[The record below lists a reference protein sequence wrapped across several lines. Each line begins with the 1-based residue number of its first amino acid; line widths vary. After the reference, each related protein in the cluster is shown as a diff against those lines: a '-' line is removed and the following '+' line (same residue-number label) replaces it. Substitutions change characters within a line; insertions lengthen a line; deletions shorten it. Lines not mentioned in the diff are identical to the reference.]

1 MTETEKLILDKLESM
16 SVDLREVK
24 DKTARIEDRV
34 TGIED
39 KVAVIEDRVTGIE
52 NKVVVIEDRVTG
64 IENKVAVIEDRVT
77 GIEDKVAV
85 IEDRVT
91 GIENRV
97 TRMELTIENDI
108 SKKIDIIGEG
118 HDFLKQRLDEAL
130 QFEKKR
136 EGMELELINHRM
148 EINKMKDRLDIA

>member
-1 MTETEKLILDKLESM
+1 MTETEKLILDNLESM

-52 NKVVVIEDRVTG
+52 N
-64 IENKVAVIEDRVT
+64 
-77 GIEDKVAV
+77 KVAV

>member
-1 MTETEKLILDKLESM
+1 MILDKLESM

-52 NKVVVIEDRVTG
+52 NKVEGIEDRVTG

-108 SKKIDIIGEG
+108 SQKIDIIGEG

>member
-24 DKTARIEDRV
+24 GKTARIEDRV

-52 NKVVVIEDRVTG
+52 NKVEGIEDRVTG
-64 IENKVAVIEDRVT
+64 IEN
-77 GIEDKVAV
+77 KVAV

-108 SKKIDIIGEG
+108 SQKIDIIGEG

>member
-52 NKVVVIEDRVTG
+52 NKVEGIEDRVTG

-77 GIEDKVAV
+77 GIENRVTR
-85 IEDRVT
+85 IED
-91 GIENRV
+91 RV

>member
-1 MTETEKLILDKLESM
+1 MADTEKLILDKLESM

-39 KVAVIEDRVTGIE
+39 
-52 NKVVVIEDRVTG
+52 
-64 IENKVAVIEDRVT
+64 
-77 GIEDKVAV
+77 
-85 IEDRVT
+85 
-91 GIENRV
+91 RV
-97 TRMELTIENDI
+97 TRMELTIENGI
-108 SKKIDIIGEG
+108 SKKIDMIGEG

>member
-34 TGIED
+34 TGIEG

-52 NKVVVIEDRVTG
+52 NKVEGIEDRVTG

-77 GIEDKVAV
+77 GIE
-85 IEDRVT
+85 
-91 GIENRV
+91 NRV
-97 TRMELTIENDI
+97 TRMEITIENDI

>member
-52 NKVVVIEDRVTG
+52 NKVEGIEDRVTG

-77 GIEDKVAV
+77 GID
-85 IEDRVT
+85 
-91 GIENRV
+91 NRV

>member
-1 MTETEKLILDKLESM
+1 MTDTEKLILDKLESM

-39 KVAVIEDRVTGIE
+39 
-52 NKVVVIEDRVTG
+52 
-64 IENKVAVIEDRVT
+64 
-77 GIEDKVAV
+77 
-85 IEDRVT
+85 
-91 GIENRV
+91 RV

-108 SKKIDIIGEG
+108 SKKIDMIGEG
-118 HDFLKQRLDEAL
+118 CDFLKQRLDEAL

-148 EINKMKDRLDIA
+148 EIYKIKDGLDIA

>member
-39 KVAVIEDRVTGIE
+39 KVAVIENRVTGIE
-52 NKVVVIEDRVTG
+52 NKVEGIEDRVTG

-77 GIEDKVAV
+77 GIENRVTR
-85 IEDRVT
+85 IED
-91 GIENRV
+91 RV

>member
-1 MTETEKLILDKLESM
+1 MTDTEKLILDKLESM

-39 KVAVIEDRVTGIE
+39 
-52 NKVVVIEDRVTG
+52 
-64 IENKVAVIEDRVT
+64 
-77 GIEDKVAV
+77 
-85 IEDRVT
+85 
-91 GIENRV
+91 RV
-97 TRMELTIENDI
+97 TRMELTIENGI
-108 SKKIDIIGEG
+108 SKKIDMIGEG

-148 EINKMKDRLDIA
+148 EINKIKDGLDIA

>member
-52 NKVVVIEDRVTG
+52 NKVEGIEDRVTG
-64 IENKVAVIEDRVT
+64 IENK
-77 GIEDKVAV
+77 
-85 IEDRVT
+85 
-91 GIENRV
+91 V

>member
-39 KVAVIEDRVTGIE
+39 KVAVIENRVTGIE
-52 NKVVVIEDRVTG
+52 NKVEGIEDRVTG

-77 GIEDKVAV
+77 GIENKVSHAWSSPSKTTFPKKSILSV
-85 IEDRVT
+85 KATTSSNSVL
-91 GIENRV
+91 
-97 TRMELTIENDI
+97 TRLFSLRRSAKAWNW
-108 SKKIDIIGEG
+108 S
-118 HDFLKQRLDEAL
+118 
-130 QFEKKR
+130 
-136 EGMELELINHRM
+136 
-148 EINKMKDRLDIA
+148 

>member
-1 MTETEKLILDKLESM
+1 MVTETEKLILDKLESM

-52 NKVVVIEDRVTG
+52 NKVEGIEDRVTG
-64 IENKVAVIEDRVT
+64 IEN
-77 GIEDKVAV
+77 KVAV

>member
-39 KVAVIEDRVTGIE
+39 KVAVIENRVTGIE
-52 NKVVVIEDRVTG
+52 NKVAV

-77 GIEDKVAV
+77 GIENRVTR
-85 IEDRVT
+85 IED
-91 GIENRV
+91 RV

>member
-1 MTETEKLILDKLESM
+1 MADTEKLILDKLESM

-39 KVAVIEDRVTGIE
+39 
-52 NKVVVIEDRVTG
+52 
-64 IENKVAVIEDRVT
+64 
-77 GIEDKVAV
+77 
-85 IEDRVT
+85 
-91 GIENRV
+91 RV
-97 TRMELTIENDI
+97 TRMELTIENGI
-108 SKKIDIIGEG
+108 SKKKIDMIGEG

-148 EINKMKDRLDIA
+148 EINKIKDGLDIA

>member
-16 SVDLREVK
+16 SEVK
-24 DKTARIEDRV
+24 DKTAR
-34 TGIED
+34 
-39 KVAVIEDRVTGIE
+39 
-52 NKVVVIEDRVTG
+52 
-64 IENKVAVIEDRVT
+64 IEDRVT

>member
-1 MTETEKLILDKLESM
+1 MGERGAPAIRSPMALKIKRNKNHIMADTEKLILDKLESM

-24 DKTARIEDRV
+24 DKTAHIEDRV

-39 KVAVIEDRVTGIE
+39 RVTC
-52 NKVVVIEDRVTG
+52 
-64 IENKVAVIEDRVT
+64 
-77 GIEDKVAV
+77 
-85 IEDRVT
+85 
-91 GIENRV
+91 
-97 TRMELTIENDI
+97 MELTIENGI
-108 SKKIDIIGEG
+108 SKKIDMIGEG

-148 EINKMKDRLDIA
+148 EINKIKDGLDIA

>member
-52 NKVVVIEDRVTG
+52 NKVEGIEDRVTG

-77 GIEDKVAV
+77 GIED
-85 IEDRVT
+85 
-91 GIENRV
+91 RV

-108 SKKIDIIGEG
+108 SQKIDIIGEG

>member
-39 KVAVIEDRVTGIE
+39 KVAVIENRVTGIE
-52 NKVVVIEDRVTG
+52 NKVEG
-64 IENKVAVIEDRVT
+64 IEDRVT

-108 SKKIDIIGEG
+108 SQKIDIIGEG

>member
-52 NKVVVIEDRVTG
+52 NKVAV

-77 GIEDKVAV
+77 GIENRVTR
-85 IEDRVT
+85 IED
-91 GIENRV
+91 RV

>member
-1 MTETEKLILDKLESM
+1 MTETETLILDKLESM

-52 NKVVVIEDRVTG
+52 NKVTVIE
-64 IENKVAVIEDRVT
+64 N
-77 GIEDKVAV
+77 KVAV

>member
-52 NKVVVIEDRVTG
+52 NKVTVIE
-64 IENKVAVIEDRVT
+64 N
-77 GIEDKVAV
+77 KVAV

>member
-52 NKVVVIEDRVTG
+52 NKVTVIE
-64 IENKVAVIEDRVT
+64 N
-77 GIEDKVAV
+77 KVAV

-108 SKKIDIIGEG
+108 SQKIDIIGEG

>member
-52 NKVVVIEDRVTG
+52 NKVEGIEDRVTG
-64 IENKVAVIEDRVT
+64 IEN
-77 GIEDKVAV
+77 KVAV